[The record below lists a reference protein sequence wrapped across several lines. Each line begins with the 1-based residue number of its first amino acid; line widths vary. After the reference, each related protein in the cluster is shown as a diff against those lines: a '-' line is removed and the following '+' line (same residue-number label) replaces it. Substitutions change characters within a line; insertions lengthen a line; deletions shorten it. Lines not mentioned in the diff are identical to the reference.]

1 MTNQN
6 DHKTRVLFKQTL
18 ILTRQYLLTTP
29 YFESHISIP
38 SFTMVSARRWFLL
51 LVIQTLKCSLFIK
64 KSFLQSFHDVLLSVI
79 KFSTKTFYNALA
91 RGPFWNDC
99 EIFIVLCGILV
110 RKISSILLD
119 IIPWFKLKNSL
130 SSTTTIFFTVS
141 RMCQSHQIVF
151 FTMNIFVFITCPL
164 VASQQAW
171 KQLFLQFYWSNSLI
185 NGC

>member
-1 MTNQN
+1 MNISIFPLINLNALSMTNQN

-91 RGPFWNDC
+91 RGPF
-99 EIFIVLCGILV
+99 EMIV
-110 RKISSILLD
+110 RYLL
-119 IIPWFKLKNSL
+119 L
-130 SSTTTIFFTVS
+130 S
-141 RMCQSHQIVF
+141 
-151 FTMNIFVFITCPL
+151 
-164 VASQQAW
+164 VASW
-171 KQLFLQFYWSNSLI
+171 
-185 NGC
+185 

>member
-91 RGPFWNDC
+91 RG
-99 EIFIVLCGILV
+99 
-110 RKISSILLD
+110 SLLKWLWD
-119 IIPWFKLKNSL
+119 IYCCLWHPGKK
-130 SSTTTIFFTVS
+130 
-141 RMCQSHQIVF
+141 
-151 FTMNIFVFITCPL
+151 NIFHFTR
-164 VASQQAW
+164 
-171 KQLFLQFYWSNSLI
+171 YNSLI
-185 NGC
+185 QTKKFSLFNYNNFLHSVQDVPISPNSFFYYEYFCFYHLSPCSITASMKKIISSVLLKQFSN

>member
-38 SFTMVSARRWFLL
+38 SFTMVSTRHD

-79 KFSTKTFYNALA
+79 KFSTKTFYNALV
-91 RGPFWNDC
+91 RGPF
-99 EIFIVLCGILV
+99 EMIV
-110 RKISSILLD
+110 RYLL
-119 IIPWFKLKNSL
+119 L
-130 SSTTTIFFTVS
+130 S
-141 RMCQSHQIVF
+141 
-151 FTMNIFVFITCPL
+151 
-164 VASQQAW
+164 VASW
-171 KQLFLQFYWSNSLI
+171 
-185 NGC
+185 